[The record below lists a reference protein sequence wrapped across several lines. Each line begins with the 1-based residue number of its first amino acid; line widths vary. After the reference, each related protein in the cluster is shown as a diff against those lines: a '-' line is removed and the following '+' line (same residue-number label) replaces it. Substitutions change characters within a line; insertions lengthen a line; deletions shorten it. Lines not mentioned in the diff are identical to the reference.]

1 MEKYILS
8 IDAGTSSSRALIID
22 KKGSIKGISK
32 FEFPQIF
39 PKEGWVEHNPNEIW
53 ETQLKAIKEVLKKTK
68 TSPERIH
75 PLGITNQ
82 RETTVIWNKKSGEPV
97 YNAIVWQDRRT
108 AEICDDLKK
117 QNLESI
123 FQNKTG
129 LLLDPYFSGTK
140 IKWIFDNNPSLYIL
154 AKNNQLA
161 FGTIDSWLIWKL
173 TNGKQHVTDVTN
185 ASRTLIFNIKKLKWD
200 QELIDLIGIP
210 DNILPKV
217 VSCSEHVGNTEKNIL
232 GAEIPITGIAGDQQA
247 SLFGQMC
254 LEEGDIKNTYGTGC
268 FCMMNTG
275 EKIVKSK
282 NRLLSTIAYQI
293 NNKTFYAIEGSIF
306 TAGSL
311 VQWLRDQLGII
322 SNSSEIESLASTV
335 KDSGGVTFIPAL
347 SGLGAPYWN
356 PKATG
361 SILGIT
367 RGTEKGHIARAAL
380 EGIAIRTYEIIQN
393 MQKDAN
399 TQFTNLK
406 VDGGASNNNLLMQ
419 IQCNLIDA
427 NVIRPV
433 ITETTALGVGYL
445 AGLGSG
451 YWKSIEDLKNIW
463 KHDRKFI
470 PEISNKENIL
480 SKWKETINVLY

>member
-8 IDAGTSSSRALIID
+8 IDAGTSSSRALLIN
-22 KKGSIKGISK
+22 KKGDIKGVSQ

-53 ETQLKAIKEVLKKTK
+53 ESQLKAIKEVLNKTK
-68 TSPERIH
+68 ISPEMIH
-75 PLGITNQ
+75 SLGITNQ
-82 RETTVIWNKKSGEPV
+82 RETTVIWNKQTGEPV

-108 AEICDDLKK
+108 MEICADLKK
-117 QNLESI
+117 QNLETL

-140 IKWIFDNNPSLYIL
+140 IKWIFDNNPSLYKL
-154 AKNNQLA
+154 AANNQLA

-185 ASRTLIFNIKKLKWD
+185 ASRTLIFNIKELKWD

-210 DNILPKV
+210 NNILPKV
-217 VSCSEHVGNTEKNIL
+217 VSCSEYIGKTAKGIL
-232 GAEIPITGIAGDQQA
+232 GFEIPITGIAGDQQA

-275 EKIVKSK
+275 QKIVKSK
-282 NRLLSTIAYQI
+282 NKLLSTIAYQLD
-293 NNKTFYAIEGSIF
+293 NKTYYAIEGSIF
-306 TAGSL
+306 TGGSL
-311 VQWLRDQLGII
+311 IQWLRDQLNII
-322 SNSSEIESLASTV
+322 SNSSDIESLASSV
-335 KDSGGVTFIPAL
+335 KDNGGVTFIPAL
-347 SGLGAPYWN
+347 TGLGAPYWN

-361 SILGIT
+361 SIMGIT
-367 RGTEKGHIARAAL
+367 RGTKKGHIARAAL
-380 EGIAIRTYEIIQN
+380 EAIAIRTYEIIQN

-399 TQFTNLK
+399 TKFTNLK

-419 IQCNLIDA
+419 IQSNLIEA
-427 NVIRPV
+427 KVIRPV
-433 ITETTALGVGYL
+433 ITETTALGVAFL

-451 YWKSIEDLKNIW
+451 YWESIEDLKNIW
-463 KHDRKFI
+463 KQDKEFS
-470 PEISNKENIL
+470 PDSSNKENIL
-480 SKWKETINVLY
+480 SKWNERINILY